1 MENPMS
7 DKKKKLRIKYIGF
20 SLLFLVGLSILLYPM
35 ISSAW
40 NKRRAGRLI
49 TEYSSSVTA
58 DTDKK
63 ETDSIW
69 KNVQEYNEQLE
80 QESVPDAF
88 SVRDGKRDKKY
99 ESLLNFNGDG
109 MMGSVEI
116 PVIDENIPL
125 YHYTTDKTLSKGAC
139 HLFGSSLP
147 VGGPGTHCV
156 ISAHRGLP
164 SAKLFTDLN
173 LLKEGDVFYLH
184 ILDRTLAYEV
194 DQILTVLPAQTDS
207 LGITPGKDYVTLV
220 TCTPYA
226 VNTHRLLVRG
236 HRITVEEAGQI
247 EKTESRISGFHNPNP
262 VILTLCVIGGI
273 VLAVIFVTI
282 VDRLERRR
290 FRRN

>member
-1 MENPMS
+1 MS

-35 ISSAW
+35 LSSAW
-40 NKRRAGRLI
+40 NKRRAERLI

-69 KNVQEYNEQLE
+69 KNAQEYNEQLE

-125 YHYTTDKTLSKGAC
+125 YHYTTDKTLSKGAG

-194 DQILTVLPAQTDS
+194 DQILTVLPVQTDS

-282 VDRLERRR
+282 VDRLESRR

>member
-1 MENPMS
+1 MS

-20 SLLFLVGLSILLYPM
+20 SLLFIVGLSILLYPM

-69 KNVQEYNEQLE
+69 KNAQEYNEQLE

-125 YHYTTDKTLSKGAC
+125 YHYTTDKTLSKGAG

-282 VDRLERRR
+282 VDRLESRR

>member
-1 MENPMS
+1 MS

-69 KNVQEYNEQLE
+69 KNAQEYNEQLE

-282 VDRLERRR
+282 VDRLESRR

>member
-1 MENPMS
+1 MS

-69 KNVQEYNEQLE
+69 KNAQEYNEQLE

-125 YHYTTDKTLSKGAC
+125 YHYTTDKTLSKGAG

>member
-1 MENPMS
+1 MS

-69 KNVQEYNEQLE
+69 KNAQEYNEQLE

-88 SVRDGKRDKKY
+88 SVRDGKRYKKY

-125 YHYTTDKTLSKGAC
+125 YHYTTDKTLSKGAG

-282 VDRLERRR
+282 VDRLESRR

>member
-1 MENPMS
+1 MS

-69 KNVQEYNEQLE
+69 KNAQEYNEQLE

-125 YHYTTDKTLSKGAC
+125 YHYTTDKTLSKGAG

-194 DQILTVLPAQTDS
+194 DQILTVIPAQTDS

-282 VDRLERRR
+282 VDRLESRR

>member
-1 MENPMS
+1 M
-7 DKKKKLRIKYIGF
+7 
-20 SLLFLVGLSILLYPM
+20 
-35 ISSAW
+35 
-40 NKRRAGRLI
+40 
-49 TEYSSSVTA
+49 
-58 DTDKK
+58 
-63 ETDSIW
+63 
-69 KNVQEYNEQLE
+69 
-80 QESVPDAF
+80 
-88 SVRDGKRDKKY
+88 
-99 ESLLNFNGDG
+99 NFNGDG

-125 YHYTTDKTLSKGAC
+125 YHYTTDKTLSKGAG

-282 VDRLERRR
+282 VDRLESRR

>member
-1 MENPMS
+1 MS

-35 ISSAW
+35 LSSAW
-40 NKRRAGRLI
+40 NKRRAERLI

-125 YHYTTDKTLSKGAC
+125 YHYTTDKTLSKGAG

-236 HRITVEEAGQI
+236 HRITVEKAGQI

-282 VDRLERRR
+282 VDRLESRR

>member
-1 MENPMS
+1 MS

-35 ISSAW
+35 VSSAW

-69 KNVQEYNEQLE
+69 KNAQEYNEQLE

-125 YHYTTDKTLSKGAC
+125 YHYTTDKTLSKGAG

-282 VDRLERRR
+282 VDRLESRR

>member
-1 MENPMS
+1 MS

-35 ISSAW
+35 LSSAW
-40 NKRRAGRLI
+40 NKRRAERLI

-69 KNVQEYNEQLE
+69 KNAQEYNEQLE

-125 YHYTTDKTLSKGAC
+125 YHYTTDKTLSKGAG

-173 LLKEGDVFYLH
+173 LLKEGDIFYLH

-194 DQILTVLPAQTDS
+194 DQILTVLPVQTDS

-236 HRITVEEAGQI
+236 HRITVEKAGQI
-247 EKTESRISGFHNPNP
+247 KKTESRISGFHNPNP

-282 VDRLERRR
+282 VDRLESRR

>member
-1 MENPMS
+1 MS

-69 KNVQEYNEQLE
+69 KNAQEYNEQLE

-88 SVRDGKRDKKY
+88 SVRDGKRYKKY

-125 YHYTTDKTLSKGAC
+125 YHYTTDKTLSKGAG

-156 ISAHRGLP
+156 ISANRGLP

-282 VDRLERRR
+282 VDRLESRR

>member
-1 MENPMS
+1 MS

-35 ISSAW
+35 LSSAW
-40 NKRRAGRLI
+40 NKRRVERLI

-69 KNVQEYNEQLE
+69 KNAQEYNEQLE

-125 YHYTTDKTLSKGAC
+125 YHYTTDKTLSKGAG

-194 DQILTVLPAQTDS
+194 DQILTVLPVQTDS

-282 VDRLERRR
+282 VDRLESRR

>member
-1 MENPMS
+1 MS

-35 ISSAW
+35 LSSAW
-40 NKRRAGRLI
+40 NKRRAERLI

-69 KNVQEYNEQLE
+69 KNAQEYNEQLE

-125 YHYTTDKTLSKGAC
+125 YHYTTDKTLSKGAG

-173 LLKEGDVFYLH
+173 LLKEGDIFYLH
-184 ILDRTLAYEV
+184 ILDKTLAYEV
-194 DQILTVLPAQTDS
+194 DQILTVLPVQTDS

-282 VDRLERRR
+282 VDRLESRR

>member
-1 MENPMS
+1 MS

-125 YHYTTDKTLSKGAC
+125 YHYTTDKTLSKGAG

-282 VDRLERRR
+282 VDRLESRR